1 MADPHPV
8 LAASAPVLADPHPVL
23 AASAP
28 DLDPGALD
36 AVRALVAAAERPVV
50 LSGAGMSAESG
61 IPTFRDARTGLW
73 ERFSAEE
80 LATEEAFLADP
91 ALVWSWYRWRARM
104 VRARRPN
111 PGHDAV
117 AAWQRRTPDLEVV
130 TQNVDDLHERAGAR
144 VLAHLHGSLFEH
156 RCAECGAPAD
166 VDPGAPS
173 DVDAAGSEADLEAML
188 REAPPA
194 CPACGTGRIRP
205 GVVWFGEMLPQEPW
219 ERAYE
224 ALERC
229 DLALVVGTS
238 GLIQPAASLPFVAL
252 GAGVAVVEV
261 NPVETELSGA
271 VTHALRGS
279 AGAVLPALVAGVW
292 PGPSGALSTARH
304 VTW

>member
-61 IPTFRDARTGLW
+61 IPTFRDAQTGLW
-73 ERFSAEE
+73 ERFSAEQ

-261 NPVETELSGA
+261 NPVKTELSGA

>member
-61 IPTFRDARTGLW
+61 IPTFRDAQTGLW
-73 ERFSAEE
+73 ERFSAEQ

-104 VRARRPN
+104 VRARRPI